1 MLTSFEADDFMSDNP
16 VTFTPDTDIFDAIHI
31 FLHRKVSGATVLN
44 EHNEVVGVISE
55 LDCLKAIINQGYYH
69 EGGAGQV
76 KDYMTTGELDYM
88 DPHISII
95 DAAQTMLTKRHR
107 RMPVIENGKFAGQIS
122 ARSVLQAFKDS
133 LMDHDKTEDEAA
145 SA

>member
-1 MLTSFEADDFMSDNP
+1 MLTTFEADDFMSVNP
-16 VTFTPDTDIFDAIHI
+16 VTFKPETDIFEAIHV
-31 FLHRKVSGATVLN
+31 FLQRKVSGATVLN
-44 EHNEVVGVISE
+44 DHDEVIGVISE

-69 EGGAGQV
+69 EAGAGTV
-76 KDYMTTGELDYM
+76 GDYMTTDFIDYM

-95 DAAQTMLTKRHR
+95 DAAQTMLEKRHR

-133 LMDHDKTEDEAA
+133 LMEHDVTEDE
-145 SA
+145 SAIA